1 MIVLG
6 CFSTMNQVERL
17 RYIQDAL
24 SRQDFVSL
32 EDLCAGL
39 DVSRATVRRDLIELE
54 RSQNIRRVHGGAMST
69 SSREEALDF
78 RRLSVS
84 CQEEKMRIGRAAA
97 DLIQDGQTVILGGG
111 STVAE
116 VARCLLSRPIQ
127 IITNSIPVAMIFWE
141 CKQTEVTL
149 TGGYLYPRLGI
160 QFGPICERMLQS
172 ISADV
177 AILGIRG
184 ITADGL
190 SDTSALVVES
200 IRAMM
205 KCAQRVVIV
214 ADHTKFSRNAMIH
227 VADLAELDQIISDRD
242 LTPEHRQLLDEHGI
256 SYLLA

>member
-1 MIVLG
+1 
-6 CFSTMNQVERL
+6 MNQVERL
-17 RYIQDAL
+17 RTIQDAL

-32 EDLCAGL
+32 EDLCATMG
-39 DVSRATVRRDLIELE
+39 VSRATVRRDLIQLE
-54 RSQNIRRVHGGAMST
+54 RGQNIRRVHGGAMST
-69 SSREEALDF
+69 SSRDEALDF
-78 RRLSVS
+78 RRLAVS
-84 CQEEKMRIGRAAA
+84 CQNEKLRIGQAAA
-97 DLIQDGQTVILGGG
+97 ALIQDGQTVILGGG

-116 VARCLLSRPIQ
+116 VARCLFARPIQ
-127 IITNSIPVAMIFWE
+127 IITNSIPVAQIFWE

-149 TGGYLYPRLGI
+149 TGGQLYPRLGI
-160 QFGPICERMLQS
+160 QFGPICERMLES

-205 KCAQRVVIV
+205 KCALRVIIV
-214 ADHTKFSRNAMIH
+214 ADHTKFGRNAMIH
-227 VADLAELDQIISDRD
+227 VVGLHELHQIISDSD
-242 LTPEHRQLLDEHGI
+242 LAPEHRQLLDEAGV

>member
-1 MIVLG
+1 
-6 CFSTMNQVERL
+6 
-17 RYIQDAL
+17 
-24 SRQDFVSL
+24 
-32 EDLCAGL
+32 
-39 DVSRATVRRDLIELE
+39 
-54 RSQNIRRVHGGAMST
+54 
-69 SSREEALDF
+69 
-78 RRLSVS
+78 
-84 CQEEKMRIGRAAA
+84 
-97 DLIQDGQTVILGGG
+97 
-111 STVAE
+111 
-116 VARCLLSRPIQ
+116 
-127 IITNSIPVAMIFWE
+127 MIFWE

-214 ADHTKFSRNAMIH
+214 ADHTKFGRNAMIH
-227 VADLAELDQIISDRD
+227 VADLAELDQIISDSD
-242 LTPEHRQLLDEHGI
+242 LAPEHRQLLEEHGI